1 MENYNSVGAGAR
13 YESTKVREF
22 TNIFLK
28 EQVRKAPQL
37 TCSCVNF
44 MTLNSSIHQR
54 LSIKEAIP
62 KNSGIFTGK
71 HPCQSISLTKLQ
83 A

>member
-13 YESTKVREF
+13 YESAKVREF
-22 TNIFLK
+22 RNIFLE
-28 EQVRKAPQL
+28 EQVRKAAELP
-37 TCSCVNF
+37 CSCVNF
-44 MTLNSSIHQR
+44 MTLHSSIRQK

-71 HPCQSISLTKLQ
+71 HLCQSISLTKLQ